1 MRRALRLARRGDG
14 AVSPNPMVGAVLV
27 RDGVVVGEGW
37 HRRFGGPHAEH
48 HALADADDAARGATL
63 YVTLEP
69 CAHHGKTP
77 PCSDA
82 IIQAGITRVIVAM
95 TDPNRAV
102 TGGGIDQL
110 RTAGL
115 DVTVG
120 LLGHEAARLNE
131 SFLRHVASDRPF
143 VRLKSAASLD
153 GRIATAQGESRWITG
168 EEARRWAHRVR
179 RLADAILVGVGTV
192 LADDPRLDVRDDR
205 PAKDLLRIVLDS
217 RLKTPPAA
225 RLLGLGGRARI
236 YTTKAAPARRRR
248 ALEAAGAEVI
258 AVGRAADRQVS
269 VGAVL
274 QHLGR
279 RGIGRLLVEG
289 GGRVAASFVKRR
301 AVDRLSTVYAPMLLG
316 ADGVAAIGDLAVR
329 RLRSAARFEVD
340 SIRRLGNDVLIEWI
354 QTEES

>member
-1 MRRALRLARRGDG
+1 
-14 AVSPNPMVGAVLV
+14 
-27 RDGVVVGEGW
+27 
-37 HRRFGGPHAEH
+37 
-48 HALADADDAARGATL
+48 
-63 YVTLEP
+63 
-69 CAHHGKTP
+69 
-77 PCSDA
+77 
-82 IIQAGITRVIVAM
+82 
-95 TDPNRAV
+95 
-102 TGGGIDQL
+102 
-110 RTAGL
+110 
-115 DVTVG
+115 
-120 LLGHEAARLNE
+120 
-131 SFLRHVASDRPF
+131 
-143 VRLKSAASLD
+143 
-153 GRIATAQGESRWITG
+153 
-168 EEARRWAHRVR
+168 
-179 RLADAILVGVGTV
+179 V